1 MPLPHN
7 LFAWEQKF
15 PFTEGQQTDR
25 KPHRN
30 LCFFG
35 EASISSQ
42 EHLVSVILSIQ
53 IILKRMVF
61 FFCVCH
67 SNTVLVTFILLYP
80 PVVSSAFHFYEQSI
94 NSIANQCIY
103 NKNHSLLHSPIQSS
117 ILKIFPVTPLLP
129 TLSEKSLYSA
139 LQVVVP
145 LLLVSKQRVALLA
158 GVCVSVYIYKYP
170 IQKS

>member
-30 LCFFG
+30 LCFFR

-53 IILKRMVF
+53 IILKWMVF
-61 FFCVCH
+61 FLCH
-67 SNTVLVTFILLYP
+67 SNTGFVTFILLYP
-80 PVVSSAFHFYEQSI
+80 PVVSSAFRFYEQSI
-94 NSIANQCIY
+94 KSPANQCIY

-145 LLLVSKQRVALLA
+145 LLLVSKQKVALL
-158 GVCVSVYIYKYP
+158 GEVCMSVYIYKYP